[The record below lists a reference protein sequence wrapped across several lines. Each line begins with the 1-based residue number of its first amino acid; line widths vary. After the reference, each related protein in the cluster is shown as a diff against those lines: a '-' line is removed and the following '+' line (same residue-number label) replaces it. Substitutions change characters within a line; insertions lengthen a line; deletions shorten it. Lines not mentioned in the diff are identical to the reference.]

1 MKQKVF
7 NVTNKELVLQEIAK
21 LQPLN
26 YNQFRW
32 WRRFDQPNKPL
43 HKNASLLDK
52 IQNGDLEFSHY
63 WWQAKY
69 TEIEM
74 NEILENCIDYQDW
87 SEKTQVDRARRRR
100 LWEDFEKDE
109 AEKLS
114 YIRKEF
120 SKEFRMT
127 EDDYEDEITEFD
139 GSLEEL
145 YHHCF
150 VKYGKKIRIKSKRG
164 RPRKNL

>member
-52 IQNGDLEFSHY
+52 IQNYVLIS
-63 WWQAKY
+63 Q
-69 TEIEM
+69 
-74 NEILENCIDYQDW
+74 
-87 SEKTQVDRARRRR
+87 S
-100 LWEDFEKDE
+100 
-109 AEKLS
+109 
-114 YIRKEF
+114 
-120 SKEFRMT
+120 
-127 EDDYEDEITEFD
+127 
-139 GSLEEL
+139 
-145 YHHCF
+145 
-150 VKYGKKIRIKSKRG
+150 
-164 RPRKNL
+164 